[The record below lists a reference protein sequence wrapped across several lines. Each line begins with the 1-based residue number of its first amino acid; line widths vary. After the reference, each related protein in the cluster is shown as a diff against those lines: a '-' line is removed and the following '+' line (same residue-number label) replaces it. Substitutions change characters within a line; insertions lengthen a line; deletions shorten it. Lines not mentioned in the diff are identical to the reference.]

1 MLIKEF
7 NVACMKTSI
16 SVVFNLVQIYIAN
29 KARNENDNESDTS
42 KDDEYADKDKLPMR
56 ELNSSFLKIIVKYIP
71 FLVSILRQFNQVD
84 DD

>member
-1 MLIKEF
+1 
-7 NVACMKTSI
+7 MKTSI
-16 SVVFNLVQIYIAN
+16 SVVFNLVQIYISN
-29 KARNENDNESDTS
+29 KARTENNDNESDNS
-42 KDDEYADKDKLPMR
+42 KDDEYGDKDKLPQR